1 LLSWCLAKAIHRV
14 TSVGGVQNRTPESAS
29 VCPLK
34 LLFSEGLM
42 RVQIIGV
49 AGSDVSLFWCSVAWR
64 LFYQRKSGHS
74 LPIVQRVDCFSEV
87 DDVLE
92 VMSR

>member
-1 LLSWCLAKAIHRV
+1 
-14 TSVGGVQNRTPESAS
+14 
-29 VCPLK
+29 
-34 LLFSEGLM
+34 M

-49 AGSDVSLFWCSVAWR
+49 ACPGQMCFFFWCSGAWR
-64 LFYQRKSGHS
+64 LFYQRKLGHS
-74 LPIVQRVDCFSEV
+74 LPSVQRVDCFSEV

>member
-1 LLSWCLAKAIHRV
+1 MVSKIASWDR
-14 TSVGGVQNRTPESAS
+14 R

-34 LLFSEGLM
+34 LLLSEGLM

-49 AGSDVSLFWCSVAWR
+49 PRSDVFLFLVLRR
-64 LFYQRKSGHS
+64 LVPFLSAEIGPQPTS
-74 LPIVQRVDCFSEV
+74 VQRVDCFSEV